1 MPENGRCPVV
11 HFDHNSD
18 EHSADPVASY
28 RALREKS
35 PDRLLR
41 GVGRLLDPVRLQAA
55 VRGRAGRRPVLLGA
69 QQPWRRG
76 PVGGHP
82 EDRAPVPH
90 PDRDRPA
97 RVPEVA
103 QDRQPDHRTGGRRR
117 AWSRSSSTTSRWFID
132 QIIEDGQADM
142 ADVIGV
148 PAIVTVDWL
157 GLDVAEWKRYA
168 SAFHATLVAKRGSEE
183 YRQAVEVDFPY
194 LEETH
199 PQGHRGASG
208 APDGRHHQLPR
219 AVGGRRPAGHR
230 RRGVRHGRPAALR
243 RGRHDRVAD
252 QQHSRL
258 AVPAPRGAAA
268 ADRRPLADGQG
279 DRGVPAVLLPHAGAG
294 PDGRPTT
301 PSSRAAR

>member
-69 QQPWRRG
+69 QQPRRRG
-76 PVGGHP
+76 PVGRHP

-103 QDRQPDHRTGGRRR
+103 QDRQPDHRAGGRRAHGADRQALRHLVHRPDHRGRPGRHGRRDRR
-117 AWSRSSSTTSRWFID
+117 AGDRDRRLAGPRRGRV
-132 QIIEDGQADM
+132 EALRVGVPRHARRQARQR
-142 ADVIGV
+142 GV
-148 PAIVTVDWL
+148 PAGRRG
-157 GLDVAEWKRYA
+157 GLPLPGGA
-168 SAFHATLVAKRGSEE
+168 
-183 YRQAVEVDFPY
+183 
-194 LEETH
+194 H

-219 AVGGRRPAGHR
+219 AVGGRRPADHR

-243 RGRHDRVAD
+243 RRRHDGVAD
-252 QQHSRL
+252 QQHRRL
-258 AVPAPRGAAA
+258 ALPAPRGAAA

-279 DRGVPAVLLPHAGAG
+279 DRGVPAVLLAHAGAG